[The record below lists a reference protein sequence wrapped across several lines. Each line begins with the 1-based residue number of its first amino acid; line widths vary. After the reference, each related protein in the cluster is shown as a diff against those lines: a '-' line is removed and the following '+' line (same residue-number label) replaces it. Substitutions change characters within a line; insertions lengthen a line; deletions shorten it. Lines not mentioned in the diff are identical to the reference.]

1 MIRDIIRFIFS
12 MDFIKNLLLYLV
24 VITVILLATFIWLR
38 FYTNHNDLIQ
48 VPDLYEYSIFEAGIL
63 VENANLRMEVQDS
76 VYIPDHMP
84 GRVLQQNPV
93 PYTIDETGDTIAKF
107 VKENR
112 KIYVT
117 TTRITPP
124 MKVMPNLID
133 KSERIALIKLETAG
147 LKIGNIE
154 YVPSSIGANLILDQ
168 KYQGRSIVA
177 GTPIRMNEQIDL
189 VVSRATVQKTEIPD
203 LFGLKNSEA
212 RKLLNANSLN
222 LGLMVECIGCVN
234 SRDSSLAR
242 IFEQRPAYGSEK
254 IGIGS
259 SIDVFLTLDTIQF
272 QKLENLLE
280 GESFN

>member
-1 MIRDIIRFIFS
+1 MIRDIFGFIFS
-12 MDFIKNLLLYLV
+12 IDFVKNLLLYLL
-24 VITVILLATFIWLR
+24 VIAVIVFTAFIWLR
-38 FYTNHNDLIQ
+38 FYTQHNDLIQ
-48 VPDLYEYSIFEAGIL
+48 VPDIQEYSIFEAGIM
-63 VENANLRMEVQDS
+63 VDNAKLRMEIQDS

-84 GRVLQQNPV
+84 GRILQQNPV
-93 PYTIDETGDTIAKF
+93 PFVVSEEGDTISKY
-107 VKENR
+107 VKKNR

-147 LKIGNIE
+147 LKVGNIE
-154 YVPSSIGANLILDQ
+154 YIPSSIGANLILDQ
-168 KYQGRSIVA
+168 KYKGNSITA

-203 LFGLKNSEA
+203 LFGLKKSEA
-212 RKLLNANSLN
+212 RKLLNGNSLN
-222 LGLMVECIGCVN
+222 LGVVIECIGCVTN
-234 SRDSSLAR
+234 KDTSYAR

-259 SIDVFLTLDTIQF
+259 SIDVFLTIDTIQF

-280 GESFN
+280 GEPFN